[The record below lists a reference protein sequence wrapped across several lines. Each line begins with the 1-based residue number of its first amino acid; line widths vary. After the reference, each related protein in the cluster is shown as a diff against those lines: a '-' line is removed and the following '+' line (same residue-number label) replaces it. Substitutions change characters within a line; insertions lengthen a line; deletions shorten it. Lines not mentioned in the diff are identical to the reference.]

1 MNNLTNNQ
9 ISAIYLYW
17 RRREVL
23 YRELGRTQD
32 QRIKS
37 KIQELD
43 AYYEYMIINDFGLW
57 FLDRK
62 MDEEL
67 FELINNGPGCHV

>member
-67 FELINNGPGCHV
+67 FELINNGLGCHA